1 MKNLIYYLLIEFYSI
16 NYFSF
21 YGDGFSI
28 ARRGLVVLVLA
39 EYKYKKKFEHVFQ
52 FYSSGLIFINEKG
65 IILEVNTTI
74 EEMLQISRSELCGMN
89 ALQLLEKLKKSFED
103 KKTFIQALLR
113 DGKAELFSEIQDNL
127 GELKYIRIRVSKQK
141 DTKLYLTEV
150 HDESEKM
157 SMKKRLD
164 HSESLSTLGQLAAS
178 IAHEIRNPMTS
189 LKGFTQL
196 LYKTANEDGK
206 RYLAVINDEL
216 QRMEEILT
224 EFLQV
229 SKPTNYKFYNFEMR
243 DLIHEVVNF
252 MAPQALLKSINLS
265 INYGVTKESEI
276 LGDRN
281 QLKQVFINAI
291 KNAIEAMPMGGN
303 INVNI
308 SEEIDIQD
316 NSFLCVSVE
325 DHGYGIEEKN
335 LEKIFNPFFST
346 KTGGTGL
353 GLPHIYKVIESHG
366 GTIEVDSSVGKGTV
380 FKFILPSK
388 VQNKPILTI

>member
-1 MKNLIYYLLIEFYSI
+1 M
-16 NYFSF
+16 
-21 YGDGFSI
+21 
-28 ARRGLVVLVLA
+28 VLVLA
-39 EYKYKKKFEHVFQ
+39 EYKKKFEHVFQ

-65 IILEVNTTI
+65 IILEVNSNI
-74 EEMLQISRSELCGMN
+74 EEMFQTSRDELCGMN
-89 ALQLLEKLKKSFED
+89 ALPLLERLNKSFED
-103 KKTFIQALLR
+103 KKTFIQTLLR

-229 SKPTNYKFYNFEMR
+229 SKPTNYKFCYFEMK
-243 DLIHEVVNF
+243 DLIQEVVNF
-252 MAPQALLKSINLS
+252 MAPQALLKNINLS
-265 INYGVTKESEI
+265 INYGDTKESEI
-276 LGDRN
+276 SGDRS
-281 QLKQVFINAI
+281 QLKQVFMNAI

-308 SEEIDIQD
+308 AEGRDIQD

-325 DHGYGIEEKN
+325 DQGYGIEEKN